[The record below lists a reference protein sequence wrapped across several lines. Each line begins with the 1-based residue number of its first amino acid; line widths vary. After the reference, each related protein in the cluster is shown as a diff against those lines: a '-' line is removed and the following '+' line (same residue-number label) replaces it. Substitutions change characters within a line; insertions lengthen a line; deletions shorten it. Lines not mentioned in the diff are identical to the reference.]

1 MKHALWTSAGLVV
14 TAVLAI
20 FLLEMRDKDFTEVRT
35 NLATLTATPGIQLV
49 DERDSNGY
57 RVLGGRLEQKLR
69 DLFDSDHREVIFHMD
84 EYHFQNS
91 EGAFVI
97 QIWETGGRISEVD
110 VRTEKTT
117 PVIAATLK
125 KLFPDANHVVKP

>member
-1 MKHALWTSAGLVV
+1 MKHALWTSVGLVV
-14 TAVLAI
+14 TAVIAI

-49 DERDSNGY
+49 DERDFNGY
-57 RVLGGRLEQKLR
+57 RVLGGRLEHKLR

-84 EYHFQNS
+84 EYHFLNS
-91 EGAFVI
+91 EGAFII
-97 QIWETGGRISEVD
+97 QIWETGGRISEVE
-110 VRTEKTT
+110 VRTGKTT
-117 PVIAATLK
+117 PVIAATLR